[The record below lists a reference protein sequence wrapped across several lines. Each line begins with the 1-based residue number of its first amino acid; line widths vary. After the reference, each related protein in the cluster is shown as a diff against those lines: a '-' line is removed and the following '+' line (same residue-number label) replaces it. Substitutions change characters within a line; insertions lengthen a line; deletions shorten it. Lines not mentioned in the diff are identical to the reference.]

1 MTATARPLAILV
13 AVRLPDVDATASDAS
28 LDELAR
34 LVTTLGY
41 DVVER
46 VVQSRTH
53 FAPAAVLG
61 EGKLKQLAKLTGGT
75 GRTQAPLPQNHKR
88 TAAEAEAEEEAAEQ

>member
-1 MTATARPLAILV
+1 MTDNARPLAILV
-13 AVRLPDVDATASDAS
+13 AVRLPDVDAAASDAS

-46 VVQSRTH
+46 ISKVQRGAQDRPVKEVKVNSVKIER
-53 FAPAAVLG
+53 L
-61 EGKLKQLAKLTGGT
+61 
-75 GRTQAPLPQNHKR
+75 
-88 TAAEAEAEEEAAEQ
+88 